1 MDVPATTEKSPA
13 KWGQTAAVSLSQVL
27 PKKLEKHR
35 TAETYLVPV
44 DFSPA
49 SEVGLDYALKL
60 ANEKNAHVIL
70 LHVIA
75 AARIKRSEGTALD
88 FYRLLKSE
96 ARENFSKVAKRKRLK
111 PGKYQTV
118 ISRGLSPG
126 VVIAKQAKKLKTDMI
141 VMASH
146 GRSGL
151 QRLFLG
157 SVAETTLRLADC
169 PVLIVKIIPQRKEV
183 EKR

>member
-1 MDVPATTEKSPA
+1 MDAPANAGSSLA
-13 KWGQTAAVSLSQVL
+13 KLSHAVGLSRSQPI
-27 PKKLEKHR
+27 PKKLETHT
-35 TAETYLVPV
+35 TAETYLVPL

-49 SEVGLDYALKL
+49 SEAGLDYALKL
-60 ANEKNAHVIL
+60 ANEKKAHVIL
-70 LHVIA
+70 LHVIPA
-75 AARIKRSEGTALD
+75 ANVKRSEGTAFD
-88 FYRLLKSE
+88 FYRLLESE
-96 ARENFSKVAKRKRLK
+96 ARENFSTLANRKKLK

-126 VVIAKQAKKLKTDMI
+126 EVIAKEAKKLKIDMI

-157 SVAETTLRLADC
+157 SVAERTLRCADC
-169 PVLIVKIIPQRKEV
+169 PVLIVKSRSATKGV

>member
-1 MDVPATTEKSPA
+1 MDAPATTGTPPA
-13 KWGQTAAVSLSQVL
+13 KLTHTAAVSRSQLV
-27 PKKLEKHR
+27 PRNVETHR

-60 ANEKNAHVIL
+60 ANEKNAQLILFHVIP
-70 LHVIA
+70 A
-75 AARIKRSEGTALD
+75 ANIKRSEGTALD
-88 FYRLLKSE
+88 FYRLLESE
-96 ARENFSKVAKRKRLK
+96 AREKFSSLAKRKKLK
-111 PGKYQTV
+111 QGKYQTV

-126 VVIAKQAKKLKTDMI
+126 EAIARQAKKLKTDMI

-151 QRLFLG
+151 RRLFLG
-157 SVAETTLRLADC
+157 SVAERTLRFAEC
-169 PVLIVKIIPQRKEV
+169 PVLIVK
-183 EKR
+183 

>member
-1 MDVPATTEKSPA
+1 MDVPATTRKSPA
-13 KWGQTAAVSLSQVL
+13 KWAQTAAVSLSQVL
-27 PKKLEKHR
+27 PKKLELHE

-96 ARENFSKVAKRKRLK
+96 ARENFSKLAKRKKLK

-157 SVAETTLRLADC
+157 SVAERTLRFADC
-169 PVLIVKIIPQRKEV
+169 PVLIVKIVPQRKG
-183 EKR
+183 